1 MSDQNIIERS
11 IISEGPG
18 PMADTR
24 WLSDDEQE
32 AWRTFMAA
40 VRLMESALDRQLRRD
55 SGLPHA
61 YFHALVV
68 LSEAPDREMTMTALA
83 ERLLSSPSRL
93 SHAVSRME
101 SDGLVRRYK
110 RPGDRRTTIAALTEA
125 GLEALREAAPGHVDE
140 VRRVVFDP
148 LTDEQ
153 VERLREISAAMLGAL
168 GSESSTPWSA

>member
-1 MSDQNIIERS
+1 
-11 IISEGPG
+11 
-18 PMADTR
+18 MADTR
-24 WLSDDEQE
+24 WLSDSEQE
-32 AWRTFMAA
+32 TWRTFMAA

-68 LSEAPDREMTMTALA
+68 LSEAPDREMTMSALA

-125 GLEALREAAPGHVDE
+125 GLAALREAAPGHVDE

-148 LTDEQ
+148 LTEEQ
-153 VERLREISAAMLGAL
+153 VDRLREISAAMLGAL
-168 GSESSTPWSA
+168 GAESSTPWNA

>member
-1 MSDQNIIERS
+1 
-11 IISEGPG
+11 
-18 PMADTR
+18 MADTR
-24 WLSDDEQE
+24 WLSEDEQE

-101 SDGLVRRYK
+101 ADGLIRRYK

-125 GLEALREAAPGHVDE
+125 GLARLREAAPGHVDE
-140 VRRVVFDP
+140 VRRVVFDA
-148 LTDEQ
+148 LDEEQ

-168 GSESSTPWSA
+168 GEKSSTPWNA